1 MLKNTFILA
10 AIIAA
15 VGFIA
20 GRALPV
26 QQYIADMHVVS
37 SDANARFLELGFN
50 KAVAIDLPR
59 DVKEVLVADPKTVT
73 VVVRTMRRFTSPGQS
88 WVIPTS
94 SSTMMMAGR
103 LPRWTSVCRNTT
115 TRAMTNLAPA
125 ATERLSQGFY
135 ESADFGL

>member
-1 MLKNTFILA
+1 MGVLMLRQHFILA

-15 VGFIA
+15 VGFVA

-26 QQYIADMHVVS
+26 QQLLVVS

-73 VVVRTMRRFTSPGQS
+73 VVVRTMRRVYITGAVLGNTNVFFYDDDGRQIAALDVCVSEYHHPRDDKSGLGGNRAT
-88 WVIPTS
+88 I
-94 SSTMMMAGR
+94 AG
-103 LPRWTSVCRNTT
+103 L
-115 TRAMTNLAPA
+115 L
-125 ATERLSQGFY
+125 
-135 ESADFGL
+135 

>member
-73 VVVRTMRRFTSPGQS
+73 VVVRTMRRVYITGAVLGNTNVFFYDDDGRQIAALDVCVSEYHHPRDDKSGPGGNRAT
-88 WVIPTS
+88 I
-94 SSTMMMAGR
+94 AG
-103 LPRWTSVCRNTT
+103 L
-115 TRAMTNLAPA
+115 L
-125 ATERLSQGFY
+125 
-135 ESADFGL
+135 

>member
-1 MLKNTFILA
+1 MAGSTTPTFLGVLMLKNTFILA

-50 KAVAIDLPR
+50 KAVAIDLSR

-73 VVVRTMRRFTSPGQS
+73 VVVRTMRRLYITGAVLGNTNVFFYDDDGRQIAALD
-88 WVIPTS
+88 VCGGIP
-94 SSTMMMAGR
+94 
-103 LPRWTSVCRNTT
+103 P
-115 TRAMTNLAPA
+115 PA
-125 ATERLSQGFY
+125 R
-135 ESADFGL
+135 